1 AESQNTIGW
10 ISNVHLKW
18 DKLNSGL
25 RKASVQLLPEQPS
38 VLCGYV
44 LKVEGQN
51 TSSGR
56 VQSSQSSLIGR
67 TPLVTCQQ
75 FIPVIQTN
83 LGPDGSP
90 SGVNLRQVRIG
101 LEHKD
106 KMDRAVSRRQATLQ
120 SRCARLLCS
129 TKLLGLVK

>member
-75 FIPVIQTN
+75 FITVIQTN

>member
-38 VLCGYV
+38 LCGYV

-67 TPLVTCQQ
+67 TPLVICQQ

>member
-38 VLCGYV
+38 LCGYV

-75 FIPVIQTN
+75 FILVIQTN

>member
-38 VLCGYV
+38 I
-44 LKVEGQN
+44 
-51 TSSGR
+51 R
-56 VQSSQSSLIGR
+56 A
-67 TPLVTCQQ
+67 TCQQ
-75 FIPVIQTN
+75 FTPVIQTN

-101 LEHKD
+101 LEHD